1 MTTRDHNEQNL
12 SRRGAI
18 GALGLG
24 AAAIAAH
31 ASTTMNPTQP
41 AAQPSTPALKGRINH
56 SVCKWCYSMP
66 LADLC
71 KNAAAFG
78 LNPEGGSKHVRFT
91 TRRSHSDLYKHL
103 TLTRTRAA
111 PTDSFFLRAESFY
124 NLATVVENQAERH
137 AYDPDAGGG
146 RSLHEQSHGESFLA
160 LVLHRLRGNGF
171 YLFDEPEAAL
181 SPARQLALMAAMHR
195 LVQRNSQ
202 FIVATHSPILL
213 GYPGAT
219 IYDFGEHPPR
229 EVAYRETEHF
239 QITRAFLEHPERMLR
254 ELLRED
260 SKEGER
266 D

>member
-1 MTTRDHNEQNL
+1 MPHPRFITDLRLKLLPDERAGGYPF
-12 SRRGAI
+12 SIPAI
-18 GALGLG
+18 RHLERLVFPTAVTFFVGENGSGKSTLLEGL
-24 AAAIAAH
+24 
-31 ASTTMNPTQP
+31 
-41 AAQPSTPALKGRINH
+41 
-56 SVCKWCYSMP
+56 
-66 LADLC
+66 
-71 KNAAAFG
+71 AAAFG

-91 TRRSHSDLYKHL
+91 TRSSHSDLYKHL